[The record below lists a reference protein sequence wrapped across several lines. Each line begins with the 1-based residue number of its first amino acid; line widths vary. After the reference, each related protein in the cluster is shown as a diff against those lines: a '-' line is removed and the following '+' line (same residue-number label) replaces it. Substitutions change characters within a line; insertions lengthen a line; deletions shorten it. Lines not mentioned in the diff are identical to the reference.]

1 MNRADLPKM
10 YAAGGLVLCSGDG
23 GGHALVIRKHRLLDL
38 PKGKLDYLDEP
49 YEECAL
55 REISEETGLA
65 PDSIAIRS
73 PLCRTS
79 YISYYKIGPVNKTV
93 QWFLLDYAGDLSDP
107 LRPDLTEGI
116 DQCQWVPLDE
126 LLEKLRAARPYLRPV
141 RQAIA
146 QALYAAVPTS

>member
-1 MNRADLPKM
+1 MH
-10 YAAGGLVLCSGDG
+10 AAGGLVLC

-55 REISEETGLA
+55 REISEETGLPTA
-65 PDSIAIRS
+65 SLSIRS

-93 QWFLLDYAGDLSDP
+93 QWFLLDYAGRLSDP
-107 LRPDLTEGI
+107 LQPDLSEGI
-116 DQCQWVPLDE
+116 DQVQWVPLDD
-126 LLEKLRAARPYLRPV
+126 LLEKLRSARPYLRPV
-141 RQAIA
+141 RQAIDRA
-146 QALYAAVPTS
+146 IAGVGTTSSLPS